1 MIGYLKGIVSHLYN
15 EHCFLDV
22 QGVGYRVFVPAS
34 TRQQLSVGATVTL
47 FTHLNVREDAL
58 LLYGFLTADEYGLFQ
73 HLNSINGV
81 GPKVA
86 LGILSA
92 ISPEEF
98 RTAVSQKNAILLTRI
113 PGIGKKTA
121 ERMIL
126 ELRDK
131 LGGADEI
138 TPAAVRAGLAAEVPQ
153 GARQEAIQ
161 ALVILGYSQAEVA
174 AALQK
179 VDADG
184 KSTEE
189 LIRLALREF
198 TTRR

>member
-15 EHCFLDV
+15 EHCLLDV

-34 TRQQLSVGATVTL
+34 TREKLAPGAAVTL
-47 FTHLNVREDAL
+47 FTHLNVREDAM
-58 LLYGFLTADEYGLFQ
+58 LLYGFLTADEYELFQ
-73 HLNSINGV
+73 HLITITGV

-92 ISPEEF
+92 ISPGEF
-98 RTAVSQKNAILLTRI
+98 RAAISQKNAALLTRI

-131 LGGADEI
+131 LGGADDF
-138 TPAAVRAGLAAEVPQ
+138 TPAAVRPGMAAEVPQ
-153 GARQEAIQ
+153 DARQEAGQ
-161 ALVILGYSQAEVA
+161 ALVSLGYSQVEVGA
-174 AALQK
+174 VLQR
-179 VDADG
+179 VYADG
-184 KSTEE
+184 LAAED
-189 LIRLALREF
+189 LIKLALKEF
-198 TTRR
+198 ARR

>member
-1 MIGYLKGIVSHLYN
+1 MIGYLKGTIAQLHN
-15 EHCFLDV
+15 EYCLIDV

-34 TRQQLSVGATVTL
+34 TRERLAAGGAATL
-47 FTHLNVREDAL
+47 FTHLSVREDAMV
-58 LLYGFLTADEYGLFQ
+58 LYGFATTDEYELFQ
-73 HLNSINGV
+73 HLITITGV

-92 ISPEEF
+92 VRPAEF
-98 RTAVSQKNAILLTRI
+98 RVAVSQKNAAMLTRI

-131 LGGADEI
+131 LGAPDEV
-138 TPAAVRAGLAAEVPQ
+138 TPAAVKAAAAAELPRD
-153 GARQEAIQ
+153 AREEAIQ
-161 ALVILGYSQAEVA
+161 ALVSLGYSQGEVA

-179 VDADG
+179 LNTDG
-184 KSTEE
+184 QSAEE
-189 LIRLALREF
+189 MIKLALKEF
-198 TTRR
+198 ARR